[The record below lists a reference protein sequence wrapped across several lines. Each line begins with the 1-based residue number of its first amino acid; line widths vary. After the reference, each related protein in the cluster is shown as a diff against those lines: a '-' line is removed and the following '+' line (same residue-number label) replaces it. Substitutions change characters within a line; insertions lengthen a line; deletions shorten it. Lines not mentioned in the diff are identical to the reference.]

1 MLKRAIHLVK
11 GGLPNSLIAT
21 GVTAL
26 AGLLSGIILA
36 RTLGPTLRGEY
47 AAAILI
53 PGMIAFLAE
62 FGLGFSFSYHVGKQ
76 PESTGTAWLLVWLMG
91 AGLGS
96 VLAICTYL
104 ILPHIWSVSS
114 TVYESLRV
122 SLISVPLI
130 LLVGYEAQMLLGSG
144 HILEHNIARTL
155 IGVSYAFGVVIVAIW
170 GGQNIQ
176 FYATTYVVSFAIAT
190 LVATYFVCTR
200 LQPRAHW
207 NQTIAISIYRYGI
220 KSYSGALAAQSNLR
234 LDQYMMV
241 GLTTATQLGLYVAAV
256 SLSALFQPVFAAISV
271 VTVPKAI
278 QCTSINDGGKVVY
291 RYTLLGAMLGV
302 PLAIVAAVASP
313 LLVRLLFGTEF
324 SASAHLAQVLMFA
337 ALFQGCNVILGN
349 GIRAMGFPGRVAVA
363 DSIGLIITI
372 SMLLVLLPRIG
383 ALGAAVTSLI
393 AYMVV
398 TITLLAVVLKLSRF
412 TLGDML
418 PSRRM
423 LFESDRS
430 QSIES
435 SQR

>member
-1 MLKRAIHLVK
+1 MLKRVIHFIK
-11 GGLPNSLIAT
+11 SGLPNSLIAT
-21 GVTAL
+21 GITAV

-76 PESTGTAWLLVWLMG
+76 PESIGVAWLLAWLMG

-96 VLAICTYL
+96 LLAICIYL
-104 ILPHIWSVSS
+104 ILPHVWTISP

-122 SLISVPLI
+122 SLVSVPLI
-130 LLVGYEAQMLLGSG
+130 LVVGYEAQMLLGSG

-155 IGVSYAFGVVIVAIW
+155 IGVSYAIGVTLVAAW

-176 FYATTYVVSFAIAT
+176 LFATTYVVSFAVAA
-190 LVATYFVCTR
+190 LVATYFVWTR
-200 LQPRAHW
+200 LHPRAHW
-207 NQTIAISIYRYGI
+207 NQTIAVSIYRYGI

-241 GLTTATQLGLYVAAV
+241 GLTTATQLGFYVAAV

-271 VTVPKAI
+271 VTVPRAI
-278 QCTSINDGGKVVY
+278 QSTTINEGGKVVY
-291 RYTLLGAMLGV
+291 AYTLLGAMLGV
-302 PLAIVAAVASP
+302 PLAIVAAIASP
-313 LLVRLLFGTEF
+313 FLVQLLFGTEF

-363 DSIGLIITI
+363 DSVGLIITI
-372 SMLLVLLPRIG
+372 SMLFILLPQIG
-383 ALGAAVTSLI
+383 ALGAAVTSLV

-412 TLGDML
+412 ALGDLL

-423 LFESDRS
+423 LFESNDR
-430 QSIES
+430 EV
-435 SQR
+435 